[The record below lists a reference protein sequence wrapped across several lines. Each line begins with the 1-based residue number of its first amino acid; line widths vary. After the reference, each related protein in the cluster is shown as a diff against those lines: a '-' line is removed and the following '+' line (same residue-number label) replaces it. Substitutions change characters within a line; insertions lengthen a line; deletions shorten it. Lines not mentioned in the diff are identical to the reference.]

1 MIIKNINKHKLDG
14 VEPLHPEFGVEL
26 TWNSIPPGGVVF
38 PQRDW
43 NQTLITRINQLS
55 AHIYQASMV
64 GGADT
69 VRISENMF
77 SLITDF
83 EYFSHEI
90 TSEMATSNVIGTI
103 SNKYKVIVDPHVPNN
118 EIWVSREASFRQG
131 TIVEGDY
138 YVHTWLES
146 MEGVQHRLH
155 KNRLKGK
162 VTITHNIPND

>member
-14 VEPLHPEFGVEL
+14 VKPLHPEFGFEL
-26 TWNSIPPGGVVF
+26 TWNSVPPGGLVF
-38 PQRDW
+38 SQRDW

-55 AHIYQASMV
+55 AHIYQSSMV

-69 VRISENMF
+69 VRISSNMF
-77 SLITDF
+77 PLITNF
-83 EYFSHEI
+83 EYFSYGR
-90 TSEMATSNVIGTI
+90 TLEMATFNIIGNI

-118 EIWVSREASFRQG
+118 EIWVSRETPFART
-131 TIVEGDY
+131 TITDGDY

-146 MEGVQHRLH
+146 MEGVQHRFH

-162 VTITHNIPND
+162 ITVTHNITND